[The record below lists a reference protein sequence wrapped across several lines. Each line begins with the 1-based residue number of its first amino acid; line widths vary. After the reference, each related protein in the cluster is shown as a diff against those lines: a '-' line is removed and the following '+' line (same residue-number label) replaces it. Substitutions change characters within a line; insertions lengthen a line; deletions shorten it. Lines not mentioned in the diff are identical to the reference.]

1 MTRIWAI
8 YSVNIGK
15 GQSVCKLKISGPI
28 SKIRKPAFF
37 FYNDLI
43 TDISNST
50 PLVIFK

>member
-1 MTRIWAI
+1 MTIIWVI

-28 SKIRKPAFF
+28 SKIRKLTFF

-43 TDISNST
+43 TDLSNST
-50 PLVIFK
+50 PLAIFK